1 MTRQTFFIIS
11 LIVLQVIIQLFF
23 SIVIDN
29 YFIREIVGLGIPA
42 ILIIT
47 GLSCLTD
54 SGFKFWNKK
63 IKFKRK

>member
-29 YFIREIVGLGIPA
+29 YLIREIVGLGVPA

-47 GLSCLTD
+47 GFTCLTNN
-54 SGFKFWNKK
+54 GFKFWNKK

>member
-29 YFIREIVGLGIPA
+29 YLIREIVGLGVPA

-47 GLSCLTD
+47 GLSCLTNN
-54 SGFKFWNKK
+54 GFKFWNKK